1 MQQQHYHY
9 LGLAEGEWNNRFDI
23 HKLSFNWK
31 DLSKP
36 EETFEQEISTP
47 VSMSPWQQVPFK
59 ELRW

>member
-1 MQQQHYHY
+1 MQQQDYQKKY

-47 VSMSPWQQVPFK
+47 V
-59 ELRW
+59 